1 MTGLVKQLQQ
11 LTGHGEPTSHEAMP
25 VMAPVRHS
33 FNDGGRCIEPCHA
46 KPFLNIKVKRIQTAF
61 IVDRGHHTFPIA
73 ADFVGYVM
81 ATSLQEHVE
90 VNLSSKDM
98 GVYLS

>member
-1 MTGLVKQLQQ
+1 MDDVLSTGRTIAYSL
-11 LTGHGEPTSHEAMP
+11 
-25 VMAPVRHS
+25 
-33 FNDGGRCIEPCHA
+33 
-46 KPFLNIKVKRIQTAF
+46 KPFLNIQIKRIQTAF
-61 IVDRGHHTFPIA
+61 IVDRGHHTLPIS

-90 VNLSSKDM
+90 VDLSSKDM